1 MATMSIKKSD
11 SGMFWNVVYN
21 DIVIGAFYS
30 KSEAQKFV
38 DDIGDD
44 LHKAISKGLFG
55 EDL

>member
-1 MATMSIKKSD
+1 MKIIKSD

-55 EDL
+55 EDND